1 MRKEPKAAPK
11 AAPVGSQPAMA
22 VEFYQLVDSL
32 ARLERETARI
42 QKKLGMD
49 FSWYKAK

>member
-1 MRKEPKAAPK
+1 MALNKKAKDAPK
-11 AAPVGSQPAMA
+11 AAPV
-22 VEFYQLVDSL
+22 VEKKAEEAPSI
-32 ARLERETARI
+32 ARLEREIARI